1 MSDKPTVFV
10 TRRLPPDVEARL
22 ARDYRAV
29 LNDGDAA
36 YDAGDLVEKSREA
49 GADAILTCGTER
61 FTADVIERLPGH
73 VKILA
78 TFSVG
83 YDHIDVAAAKSRG
96 LVVTNTPDVLTDAT
110 ADITMLCLLGAARQA
125 QNAERVL
132 RQGRWGRW
140 AAMDMLGVEVT
151 GKRLGIYGMGR
162 IGQAVARRAR
172 GFDME
177 IHYSNRS
184 RLPPEAEQG
193 AIYYADPH
201 KMLPHCDFLS
211 TNCPGSVETR
221 HFVNERRIELL
232 PDGAIVVNTA
242 RGSVIDDDAL
252 IPALQS
258 GKLAA
263 AGLDVYAGEPDFDKR
278 YLSLSNVFLLP
289 HIGSATIETRNGMGF
304 RALDNLDSWFAGRE
318 PRDRVA

>member
-1 MSDKPTVFV
+1 MTEKPILFV

-22 ARDYRAV
+22 TRDYRAV
-29 LNDGDAA
+29 LNEDDAA
-36 YDAGDLVEKSREA
+36 YGADDLVDKSRDT

-61 FTADVIERLPGH
+61 FTAAVIERLPGN

-83 YDHIDVAAAKSRG
+83 YDHIDVAAAKACD
-96 LVVTNTPDVLTDAT
+96 LIVTNTPDVLTNAT
-110 ADITMLCLLGAARQA
+110 ADITMLCLLGAARQV
-125 QNAERVL
+125 QNAECVL
-132 RQGRWGRW
+132 REGRWGRW
-140 AAMDMLGVEVT
+140 AAMDMLGVDVT
-151 GKRLGIYGMGR
+151 GKRLGVYGMGR

-177 IHYSNRS
+177 IHYSNRK

-193 AIYYADPH
+193 AIYHADPDE
-201 KMLPHCDFLS
+201 MLPHCDFLS
-211 TNCPGSVETR
+211 TNCPGSAETR
-221 HFVNERRIELL
+221 HFVDRRRIALL
-232 PDGAIVVNTA
+232 PDGAVVVNTA
-242 RGSVIDDDAL
+242 RGSVIEDDAL
-252 IPALQS
+252 IRALQS

-263 AGLDVYAGEPDFDKR
+263 AGLDVFEGEPNFDKR

-304 RALDNLDSWFAGRE
+304 RALENLDAWFAGRE

>member
-1 MSDKPTVFV
+1 MTEKPILFV
-10 TRRLPPDVEARL
+10 TRRLPPDVEARE

-29 LNDGDAA
+29 LNEDDGVL
-36 YDAGDLVEKSREA
+36 AGDDLVEMSAEA
-49 GADAILTCGTER
+49 GAEAILACGTER
-61 FTADVIERLPGH
+61 FSADVIERLPEH

-83 YDHIDVAAAKSRG
+83 YDHIDVAAARARG

-125 QNAERVL
+125 QSAERIL
-132 RQGRWGRW
+132 REGHWGRW
-140 AAMDMLGVEVT
+140 APMDMLGVEFT
-151 GKRLGIYGMGR
+151 GKRLGIFGMGR

-177 IHYSNRS
+177 IHYSNRN
-184 RLPPEAEQG
+184 RLPPEVEQG
-193 AIYYADPH
+193 AVYHADPDE
-201 KMLPHCDFLS
+201 MLAQCDFLS
-211 TNCPGSVETR
+211 TNCPGSAETR
-221 HFVNERRIELL
+221 HFVNERRIALL
-232 PDGAIVVNTA
+232 PDGAVVVNTA

-252 IPALQS
+252 ISALQS

-263 AGLDVYAGEPDFDKR
+263 AGLDVFEGEPNFDKR
-278 YLSLSNVFLLP
+278 YLSLSNAFLLP
-289 HIGSATIETRNGMGF
+289 HIGSATVETRNGMGF
-304 RALDNLDSWFAGRE
+304 RALDNLDAWFAGRE

>member
-1 MSDKPTVFV
+1 MGEKPILFV

-36 YDAGDLVEKSREA
+36 YGAADLVDKSRDA

-61 FTADVIERLPGH
+61 FTADVIERLPAH

-83 YDHIDVAAAKSRG
+83 YDHIDVAAAKARG

-125 QNAERVL
+125 QHAERVL

-151 GKRLGIYGMGR
+151 GKRLGIFGMGR

-172 GFDME
+172 GFEME
-177 IHYSNRS
+177 IHYSNRN
-184 RLPPEAEQG
+184 RLPPEIELG
-193 AIYYADPH
+193 ASYHADPH

-211 TNCPGSVETR
+211 TNCPGSAETR

-232 PDGAIVVNTA
+232 PDGAVVVNTA

-252 IPALQS
+252 ISALQS

-263 AGLDVYAGEPDFDKR
+263 AGLDVFEGEPDFDKR
-278 YLSLSNVFLLP
+278 YLKLSNVFLLP
-289 HIGSATIETRNGMGF
+289 HIGSATIETRNAMGF
-304 RALDNLDSWFAGRE
+304 RALDNLDAWFAGRE

>member
-1 MSDKPTVFV
+1 MTDKPILFV
-10 TRRLPPDVEARL
+10 TRRLPPDVEAR
-22 ARDYRAV
+22 AGRDYQAA
-29 LNDGDAA
+29 LNDGDVA
-36 YDAGDLVEKSREA
+36 YGADDLVDRSRDCS
-49 GADAILTCGTER
+49 ADAILTCGTEK
-61 FTADVIERLPGH
+61 FTSDVIERLPDK

-83 YDHIDVAAAKSRG
+83 YDHIDVAAARARG

-125 QNAERVL
+125 QNAERIM
-132 RQGRWGRW
+132 RQGLWGRW

-151 GKRLGIYGMGR
+151 GKRLGIFGMGR

-177 IHYSNRS
+177 IHYSNRN
-184 RLPPEAEQG
+184 RLPPQTEQG
-193 AIYYADPH
+193 AVYHSDPES
-201 KMLPHCDFLS
+201 MLPHCDFLS
-211 TNCPGSVETR
+211 TNCPASHETR
-221 HFVNERRIELL
+221 HFVNARRIALL
-232 PDGAIVVNTA
+232 PDGAVVVNTA

-252 IPALQS
+252 ISALDS

-263 AGLDVYAGEPDFDKR
+263 AGLDVYEGEPNIDHR
-278 YLSLSNVFLLP
+278 YLVLSNVFLLP
-289 HIGSATIETRNGMGF
+289 HIGSATIETRNAMGF
-304 RALDNLDSWFAGRE
+304 RALDNLDAWFAGRA